1 MPNPGVHRFAR
12 RFRDFELHRP
22 LGLLLHDDCA
32 SNDPL
37 AMGDI
42 PHAKLH
48 EIAAAQLAVDG
59 QVEQREV
66 ALTVEHFKANAN
78 SPNIFE
84 FQRGFLADQFAL
96 FQGSRRPDI
105 TVGDNIL
112 NSYCVKGRSKR
123 ESHRLEGISTGR

>member
-59 QVEQREV
+59 QVEQRQLPLQV
-66 ALTVEHFKANAN
+66 ALAEALRLAAANTWVSHVPATVCYTPSAICEGPQNALQ
-78 SPNIFE
+78 PCAV
-84 FQRGFLADQFAL
+84 LKT
-96 FQGSRRPDI
+96 RRSWP
-105 TVGDNIL
+105 
-112 NSYCVKGRSKR
+112 
-123 ESHRLEGISTGR
+123 